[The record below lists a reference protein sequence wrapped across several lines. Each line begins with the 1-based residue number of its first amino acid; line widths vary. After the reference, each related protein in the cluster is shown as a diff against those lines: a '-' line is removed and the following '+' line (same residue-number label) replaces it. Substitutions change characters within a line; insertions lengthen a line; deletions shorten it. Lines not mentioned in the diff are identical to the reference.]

1 MTTATV
7 LIEGAMRS
15 IGMLKKGMT
24 TDATELADGLE
35 LLNQMLGMW
44 TNRELMV
51 PTVTNESLTISSAA
65 SSYTIG
71 PSGTL
76 VTTKPIE
83 IKNVVLKY
91 GVTPYTVE
99 ERDIKLIRA
108 SNTGIS
114 GIPSYYYYE
123 PTVTNGTLYF
133 DKMPTVPAT
142 LELDSIKSLST
153 FTAVTTDVTFIPGF
167 DFAVRFNLAVYM
179 APEYGKAVPAEV
191 AKGASDG
198 MDAIESYTSRNR
210 TVYSRVDDAISK
222 TPGHYKILTDRY

>member
-108 SNTGIS
+108 K
-114 GIPSYYYYE
+114 Y
-123 PTVTNGTLYF
+123 
-133 DKMPTVPAT
+133 
-142 LELDSIKSLST
+142 
-153 FTAVTTDVTFIPGF
+153 
-167 DFAVRFNLAVYM
+167 
-179 APEYGKAVPAEV
+179 
-191 AKGASDG
+191 
-198 MDAIESYTSRNR
+198 RNIR
-210 TVYSRVDDAISK
+210 HT
-222 TPGHYKILTDRY
+222 ILLLLRAHRNERDPLFR